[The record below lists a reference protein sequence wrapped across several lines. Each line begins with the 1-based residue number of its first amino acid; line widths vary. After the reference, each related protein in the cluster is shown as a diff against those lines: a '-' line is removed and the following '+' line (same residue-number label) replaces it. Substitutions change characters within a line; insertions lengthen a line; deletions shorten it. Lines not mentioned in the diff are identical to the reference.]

1 MPWCKIR
8 CVFGDGCHV
17 NPMIWYS
24 FMVPSQFFTAYPFGV
39 YKSLNSTWPPA
50 ASLIVLKPQKDP
62 LKLLIQLRHRS
73 RGPQNLPRCPM
84 DRRNFFAANKVILFV
99 VKGSFFPSFSH
110 LFRSSPFWLVET
122 LGYPI
127 PFTGEAPWL
136 LYEMAMNI
144 MNWGSTFHFHTRL
157 KWIWWWQVSWWVT
170 CLLHTEKHNGVWSR
184 IQSEYQVC
192 YHNHN

>member
-99 VKGSFFPSFSH
+99 VKGSFFFLRFLICSGH
-110 LFRSSPFWLVET
+110 H
-122 LGYPI
+122 
-127 PFTGEAPWL
+127 
-136 LYEMAMNI
+136 
-144 MNWGSTFHFHTRL
+144 HFGWS
-157 KWIWWWQVSWWVT
+157 KPWVT
-170 CLLHTEKHNGVWSR
+170 PFHSLVKHHDCYMKWPWISWIGGQPSIFTPVWNEFGGDR
-184 IQSEYQVC
+184 
-192 YHNHN
+192 